1 MTENVREDVIYEEPL
16 STRST
21 VRPRPIAPLRQD
33 RRNNDPTVVQVLTP
47 MIPTW
52 RPRLRD
58 GFVRDSFAP
67 EPEDRRRRRRDED
80 DEEEMVYSQ
89 RRTRRNRRNIQN
101 FTQSSASFIP
111 VAIHVH
117 IPTPIIIPVSVPV
130 SVNIPAQQPAP
141 VVQSESMHPV
151 PYVPQDNGI
160 LEEEEAEVEI
170 LLTEREE
177 DDIPDVNQERRNNR
191 NNADINNQWQP
202 LIRQVVDNLY
212 KRTDKLL
219 RSLWSTFV

>member
-1 MTENVREDVIYEEPL
+1 MLLRTGGSWQWSVVVAEDNGCVPGPGKDE
-16 STRST
+16 
-21 VRPRPIAPLRQD
+21 
-33 RRNNDPTVVQVLTP
+33 
-47 MIPTW
+47 
-52 RPRLRD
+52 
-58 GFVRDSFAP
+58 
-67 EPEDRRRRRRDED
+67 DED
-80 DEEEMVYSQ
+80 DEEERAYSQ

-141 VVQSESMHPV
+141 IVHSEIVHPIPHV
-151 PYVPQDNGI
+151 SHDHE
-160 LEEEEAEVEI
+160 LLLEEEAEVET
-170 LLTEREE
+170 LLTERRE
-177 DDIPDVNQERRNNR
+177 DDIPDFNQERRNNR
-191 NNADINNQWQP
+191 NNPNINNQWQP

>member
-33 RRNNDPTVVQVLTP
+33 RRNNDPAVVQVETP
-47 MIPTW
+47 MIPIW
-52 RPRLRD
+52 RPKLRD

-80 DEEEMVYSQ
+80 DEEERAYSQ

-101 FTQSSASFIP
+101 FTQASSFIP

-141 VVQSESMHPV
+141 IVHSEIAHPI
-151 PYVPQDNGI
+151 PHDHDL

-177 DDIPDVNQERRNNR
+177 DFIPDVNQERRNNR
-191 NNADINNQWQP
+191 NNANNNNQWQP